1 MRVEFNAL
9 KRPQSQHKLI
19 FFQNVI
25 IPVQKS
31 SAAAEDR
38 FSSLVSQ
45 LRKSFHALSGLI
57 SEKQL
62 HMQSWIKM
70 LIRVSWHE
78 HQKLYNFIFF

>member
-9 KRPQSQHKLI
+9 TTTPKPAQVD

-31 SAAAEDR
+31 SAAEDR

-78 HQKLYNFIFF
+78 HKKLYNFIFF